1 MNVIVFTKGRGS
13 SRQLNLVSP
22 KIIGSV
28 LLVVLAIGGA
38 AFAGGIYYAAEYLRV
53 DPDVR
58 VVQLTEKLDAREA
71 ELAEERRVAQ
81 ENMSALAVR
90 LGQVQAHVIRLDA
103 LGRRLTEMAGMQ
115 DGEFNFDVP
124 PPRGGP
130 MALET
135 AEQLASA
142 ELNDALDD
150 LNLTISDRDGQ
161 LSILESLMLNRNLQ
175 EQVYPRGR
183 PVDAGWMS
191 SYFGHRVDPFT
202 GKRARHDGI
211 DFAGKEGAAVIA
223 VGAGVVSWSGD
234 RYGYG
239 NLVEVNHGNGYATRY
254 AHNKVNLV
262 AVGDKVEKGQVI
274 ALMGATG
281 RATGPNLHFEVLE
294 SGRAVNPLKY
304 INDQD

>member
-13 SRQLNLVSP
+13 SRQLNLFSP
-22 KIIGSV
+22 KF
-28 LLVVLAIGGA
+28 LLAGLTVLALGAGAVFVGGA
-38 AFAGGIYYAAEYLRV
+38 AFALKTMQV

-58 VVQLTEKLDAREA
+58 VVELQQELDARTA
-71 ELAEERRVAQ
+71 ELTEARREAQ

-90 LGQVQAHVIRLDA
+90 LGRMQAHVIRLDA

-124 PPRGGP
+124 PPQGGP
-130 MALET
+130 LLTDSPVQMDD
-135 AEQLASA
+135 A
-142 ELNDALDD
+142 ELHDSLDL
-150 LNLTISDRDGQ
+150 LNLTLGDREGQ
-161 LSILESLMLNRNLQ
+161 LNVLENLLLSRNLQ
-175 EQVYPRGR
+175 DEVYPRGR
-183 PVDAGWMS
+183 PVESGWLS
-191 SYFGHRVDPFT
+191 SYFGTRVDPFT
-202 GKRARHDGI
+202 GKRARHGGV
-211 DFAGKEGAAVIA
+211 DFAGKEGASVIA

-294 SGRAVNPLKY
+294 NGRAVNPIKF
-304 INDQD
+304 IRGQE